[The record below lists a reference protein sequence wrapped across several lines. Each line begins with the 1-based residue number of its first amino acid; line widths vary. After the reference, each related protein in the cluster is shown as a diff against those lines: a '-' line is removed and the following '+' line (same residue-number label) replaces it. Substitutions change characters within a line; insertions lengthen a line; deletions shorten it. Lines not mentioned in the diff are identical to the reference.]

1 MRRAGR
7 PDGELPGGE
16 ELGESVGGREA
27 VLPGHEGR
35 LHSLQERSRQVVRL
49 TSGEHGAL
57 LNRENCQCKFMMEQD
72 LNFQAAGE
80 FRISFLKR
88 GIFINFVILC
98 SSEPVHC
105 VLCDNRPEDSFPG
118 W

>member
-1 MRRAGR
+1 MGRAGR
-7 PDGELPGGE
+7 PHGELPGGE

-49 TSGEHGAL
+49 TCGEHGAL

-88 GIFINFVILC
+88 GIFINGNLQRENVKILK
-98 SSEPVHC
+98 
-105 VLCDNRPEDSFPG
+105 F
-118 W
+118 